1 VFDLNNPEVVR
12 LEEERRRRDIFDS
25 MRSPLT
31 ARLPFRT
38 WFRPN
43 QITESQRPTPVAAHC
58 QALPE

>member
-31 ARLPFRT
+31 AQASAQDEVP
-38 WFRPN
+38 P
-43 QITESQRPTPVAAHC
+43 ESDHGEPTADARRC
-58 QALPE
+58 ALPGAP